1 MVLRIGIIGA
11 GHIAGPYGQELIA
24 DPEIEVRGVANLLP
38 ERAQTLAAKLGVPAY
53 PSVDALLAD
62 PDVDA
67 AVNLTIQRAH
77 AGVGRQVLEA
87 GKHLYSEKPLALQ
100 YADARDLLALA
111 ADRGRR
117 IAAAPATLLGEAQ
130 QTVWKL
136 IREGAIGTVRAAYA
150 ECNWGRIEA
159 WHPAPEAFY
168 ETGVMPDV
176 GIYPLSIFT
185 ALFGPVRRVQAFG
198 TVILPDRTRKD
209 GRPFHVTTPEF
220 VIAVLGL
227 ESGVIARLTANWYV
241 DGRHSR
247 QRGMEFHG
255 DLGSIVLSSWLNGDA
270 EVELGLTGQDLAPVP
285 LVRPADRS
293 VVWSRALPDL
303 ARAIEEG
310 RPHRMSG
317 EQAAHLVEVMNA
329 ITRSAEMGSPVEV
342 TSSFPRP
349 EPMEWAQH
357 G

>member
-1 MVLRIGIIGA
+1 MALRVGIIGA
-11 GHIAGPYGQELIA
+11 GNIAGPYGRELIA
-24 DPEIEVRGVANLLP
+24 DPEIDVRGVADLVP
-38 ERAQTLAAKLGVPAY
+38 ERAQALAAKLGVPAY

-62 PDVDA
+62 PEVDA

-77 AGVGRQVLEA
+77 AAVGRQVLAA

-100 YADARDLLALA
+100 YEDARELLALA
-111 ADRGRR
+111 AERGLR

-150 ECNWGRIEA
+150 ECNWGRIES
-159 WHPAPEAFY
+159 WHPAPEGFY

-185 ALFGPVRRVQAFG
+185 ALFGPVRRVRAFG
-198 TVILPDRTRKD
+198 TVILPDRVRKD
-209 GRPFHVTTPEF
+209 GEQFHVATPEF
-220 VIAVLGL
+220 VIAVLTL
-227 ESGVIARLTANWYV
+227 ENGTIARLTANWYV
-241 DGRHSR
+241 EQRHSH

-255 DLGSIVLSSWLNGDA
+255 DLGSIALSSWLDGDA
-270 EVELGLTGQDLAPVP
+270 EIELGLTGQDLAPVS
-285 LVRPADRS
+285 LMRPPERG

-303 ARAIEEG
+303 ARAIEKG

-329 ITRSAEMGSPVEV
+329 ITSSAATGSPVEV
-342 TSSFPRP
+342 RSSFPPP
-349 EPMEWAQH
+349 EPMEWAR
-357 G
+357 